1 MQKTY
6 FKTKS

>member
-6 FKTKS
+6 